1 MKMFL
6 DEKIRKTLQIPHFGN
21 VGTSDLRFYS
31 IALKFG
37 PQVHKEF

>member
-6 DEKIRKTLQIPHFGN
+6 DEKIQKTLRKSHFGN
-21 VGTSDLRFYS
+21 VGALDLRFYS